1 MRFVMKTSGKSE
13 TMTENSKSNNFII
26 GHRKNEKAAI
36 AKTGRK
42 NCRIGARQIILSCLY
57 GLLLSLAL
65 TLGFMLEK
73 DGYITIGG
81 TFAVRFLVTF
91 IPVSLLSLLSFL
103 LGETIAEH
111 AGRGQRKETES
122 HASSSPLSGERIAE
136 GAGRRQRKNESAL
149 SLSSFLPDW
158 LFLVLLIL
166 PVFLAEFPGFFVY
179 DAHDELYEVL
189 TRTFTAHHP
198 LLHVLLLGR
207 TIAFFHKFTGSWN
220 AGIAVYIFLQMLVI
234 TAVFSLVLQMLR
246 KFYVPRRIRV
256 ICLLFLGLFPTVV
269 MYVLCSAKDGLF
281 SAFLL
286 LLTVFLYL
294 LYRDP
299 EHFLQSRK
307 KAAGFVLSALLM
319 MLFRYNGFYSFLV
332 FVPFGIIF
340 LPRTHS
346 SLKRPV
352 PSGGPSEQRCP
363 VSSGDRSPQRRPADS
378 GEPSLQR
385 RPADSGEPS
394 PQRRPADSGEPS
406 LQRRP
411 ALFRQHSSRPSRSLR
426 LRITAMLLLPVA
438 LFLAVNTGMT
448 KILTGPDTKEYQE
461 MLTVPISQL
470 ARAYN
475 YQKDVFSK
483 EDILLL
489 HRYLPEENLNHYEPL
504 CTDLLKVGFNNEAFS
519 EDKSS
524 FVKLWLRIGKK
535 APAVYVNAWLLTSYG
550 YWYPYASLNVY
561 AGRTVYTFTY
571 DESSYFGYEVEKPG
585 TRTSLIPAID
595 TFFRTISLTRSFQ
608 KIPVIR
614 LFFAPAFWFFVFLW
628 QLFFRGFRR
637 RFCGAVC
644 FLPVFLTWL
653 TVLLGPCSL
662 VRYVIILWFLVP
674 VYFLPFGNTFEKT

>member
-13 TMTENSKSNNFII
+13 TITENSKSNNFII

-81 TFAVRFLVTF
+81 TFAVHFFVTF

-189 TRTFTAHHP
+189 TRTFTTHHP

-220 AGIAVYIFLQMLVI
+220 VGIAVYIFLQMLVI

-385 RPADSGEPS
+385 RPA
-394 PQRRPADSGEPS
+394 
-406 LQRRP
+406 
-411 ALFRQHSSRPSRSLR
+411 LFRQHCSRPSRSLR

-489 HRYLPEENLNHYEPL
+489 HRYLPEENLNRYEPL

-571 DESSYFGYEVEKPG
+571 NESSYFGYEVEKPG

-644 FLPVFLTWL
+644 FLPAFLTWL

-662 VRYVIILWFLVP
+662 VRYVIFLWFLVP

>member
-1 MRFVMKTSGKSE
+1 MKFVMKTSGKSE

-246 KFYVPRRIRV
+246 KFYVPRRVRV

-385 RPADSGEPS
+385 RPA
-394 PQRRPADSGEPS
+394 
-406 LQRRP
+406 
-411 ALFRQHSSRPSRSLR
+411 LFRQHSSRPSRSLR

-489 HRYLPEENLNHYEPL
+489 HRYLPEENLSRYEPL

-524 FVKLWLRIGKK
+524 FVKLWLRIGKE

-644 FLPVFLTWL
+644 FLPAFLTWL

-662 VRYVIILWFLVP
+662 VRYVIFLWFLVP

>member
-1 MRFVMKTSGKSE
+1 MSFVMKTSGKSE

-136 GAGRRQRKNESAL
+136 DAGRRQRKNESAL

-158 LFLVLLIL
+158 LILVLLIL

-246 KFYVPRRIRV
+246 KFYVPRRVRV

-363 VSSGDRSPQRRPADS
+363 VSSGDRSPLPAA
-378 GEPSLQR
+378 
-385 RPADSGEPS
+385 PARSVP
-394 PQRRPADSGEPS
+394 
-406 LQRRP
+406 P
-411 ALFRQHSSRPSRSLR
+411 ALFTAQPFSPPADHRHAPSPSR
-426 LRITAMLLLPVA
+426 
-438 LFLAVNTGMT
+438 
-448 KILTGPDTKEYQE
+448 
-461 MLTVPISQL
+461 TVPCSQ
-470 ARAYN
+470 
-475 YQKDVFSK
+475 
-483 EDILLL
+483 
-489 HRYLPEENLNHYEPL
+489 HRY
-504 CTDLLKVGFNNEAFS
+504 
-519 EDKSS
+519 DKDSH
-524 FVKLWLRIGKK
+524 
-535 APAVYVNAWLLTSYG
+535 
-550 YWYPYASLNVY
+550 
-561 AGRTVYTFTY
+561 RT
-571 DESSYFGYEVEKPG
+571 
-585 TRTSLIPAID
+585 
-595 TFFRTISLTRSFQ
+595 
-608 KIPVIR
+608 
-614 LFFAPAFWFFVFLW
+614 
-628 QLFFRGFRR
+628 
-637 RFCGAVC
+637 
-644 FLPVFLTWL
+644 
-653 TVLLGPCSL
+653 
-662 VRYVIILWFLVP
+662 
-674 VYFLPFGNTFEKT
+674 

>member
-1 MRFVMKTSGKSE
+1 MKFVMKTSGKSE

-136 GAGRRQRKNESAL
+136 DAGRRQRKNESAL

-385 RPADSGEPS
+385 RPA
-394 PQRRPADSGEPS
+394 
-406 LQRRP
+406 
-411 ALFRQHSSRPSRSLR
+411 LFRQHSSRPSRSLR

-475 YQKDVFSK
+475 YQQDVFSK

-644 FLPVFLTWL
+644 FLPAFLTWL

>member
-1 MRFVMKTSGKSE
+1 MKFVMKTSGKSE

-136 GAGRRQRKNESAL
+136 DAGRRQRKNESAL

-158 LFLVLLIL
+158 LILVLLIL

-246 KFYVPRRIRV
+246 KFYVPRRVRV

-385 RPADSGEPS
+385 RPA
-394 PQRRPADSGEPS
+394 
-406 LQRRP
+406 
-411 ALFRQHSSRPSRSLR
+411 LFRQHSSRPSRSLR

-475 YQKDVFSK
+475 YQQDVFSK

-489 HRYLPEENLNHYEPL
+489 HRYLPEENLNRYEPL

-595 TFFRTISLTRSFQ
+595 TFFRTISLTRTFQ

-644 FLPVFLTWL
+644 FLPAFLTWL

-662 VRYVIILWFLVP
+662 VRYVIFLWFLVP

>member
-1 MRFVMKTSGKSE
+1 MKFVMKTSGKSE

-136 GAGRRQRKNESAL
+136 DAGRRQRKNESAL

-363 VSSGDRSPQRRPADS
+363 VSSGDRS
-378 GEPSLQR
+378 L
-385 RPADSGEPS
+385 
-394 PQRRPADSGEPS
+394 QRRPADSGEPS

-475 YQKDVFSK
+475 YQQDVFSK

>member
-1 MRFVMKTSGKSE
+1 MKFVMKTSGKSE

-42 NCRIGARQIILSCLY
+42 NCRLGARQIILSCLY

-207 TIAFFHKFTGSWN
+207 TIAFFHKLTGSWN

-307 KAAGFVLSALLM
+307 RAAGFVLSALLM

-363 VSSGDRSPQRRPADS
+363 VSSCDR
-378 GEPSLQR
+378 
-385 RPADSGEPS
+385 S

-411 ALFRQHSSRPSRSLR
+411 ALFRQHSSRLSRSLR
-426 LRITAMLLLPVA
+426 LRINAMLLLPVA

-475 YQKDVFSK
+475 YQQDVFSK

-644 FLPVFLTWL
+644 FLPAFLTWL

>member
-1 MRFVMKTSGKSE
+1 MKFVMKTSGKSE

-136 GAGRRQRKNESAL
+136 DAGRRQRKNESAL

-307 KAAGFVLSALLM
+307 RAAGFVLSALLM

-363 VSSGDRSPQRRPADS
+363 VSSGDR
-378 GEPSLQR
+378 
-385 RPADSGEPS
+385 S

-489 HRYLPEENLNHYEPL
+489 HRYLPEENLNRYEPL

-644 FLPVFLTWL
+644 FLPAFLTWL

-662 VRYVIILWFLVP
+662 VRYVIFLWFLVP

>member
-158 LFLVLLIL
+158 LILVLLIL

-363 VSSGDRSPQRRPADS
+363 VSSGDR
-378 GEPSLQR
+378 
-385 RPADSGEPS
+385 S

-644 FLPVFLTWL
+644 FLPAFLTWL

>member
-1 MRFVMKTSGKSE
+1 MKFVMKTSGKSE

-246 KFYVPRRIRV
+246 KFYVPRRVRV

-363 VSSGDRSPQRRPADS
+363 VSSGDR
-378 GEPSLQR
+378 
-385 RPADSGEPS
+385 S

-644 FLPVFLTWL
+644 FLPAFLTWL

-662 VRYVIILWFLVP
+662 VRYVIFLWFLVP

>member
-1 MRFVMKTSGKSE
+1 MKFVMKTSGKSE

-136 GAGRRQRKNESAL
+136 DAGRRQRKNESAL

-363 VSSGDRSPQRRPADS
+363 VSSGDRS
-378 GEPSLQR
+378 LQR
-385 RPADSGEPS
+385 RPADFV
-394 PQRRPADSGEPS
+394 EPS

-475 YQKDVFSK
+475 YQQDVFSK

>member
-1 MRFVMKTSGKSE
+1 MKFVMKTSGKSE

-73 DGYITIGG
+73 DGYVTIGG

-189 TRTFTAHHP
+189 TRTFTTHHP

-363 VSSGDRSPQRRPADS
+363 VSSGDR
-378 GEPSLQR
+378 
-385 RPADSGEPS
+385 S

-644 FLPVFLTWL
+644 FLPAFLTWL

>member
-1 MRFVMKTSGKSE
+1 MKTSGKSE

-73 DGYITIGG
+73 DGYIMIGG

-246 KFYVPRRIRV
+246 KFYVPRRVRV

-385 RPADSGEPS
+385 RPA
-394 PQRRPADSGEPS
+394 
-406 LQRRP
+406 
-411 ALFRQHSSRPSRSLR
+411 LFRQHSSRPSRSLR

-489 HRYLPEENLNHYEPL
+489 HRYLPEENLNRYEPL

-644 FLPVFLTWL
+644 FLPAFLTWL

>member
-13 TMTENSKSNNFII
+13 TITENSKSNNFII

-73 DGYITIGG
+73 DGYIMIGG

-385 RPADSGEPS
+385 RPA
-394 PQRRPADSGEPS
+394 
-406 LQRRP
+406 
-411 ALFRQHSSRPSRSLR
+411 LFRQHSSRPSRSLR

-489 HRYLPEENLNHYEPL
+489 HRYLPEENLNHYGPL

-644 FLPVFLTWL
+644 FLPAFLTWL

>member
-158 LFLVLLIL
+158 LILVLLIL

-385 RPADSGEPS
+385 RPA
-394 PQRRPADSGEPS
+394 
-406 LQRRP
+406 
-411 ALFRQHSSRPSRSLR
+411 LFRQHSSRPSRSLR

-489 HRYLPEENLNHYEPL
+489 HRYLPEENLNRYEPL

-644 FLPVFLTWL
+644 FLPAFLTWL

>member
-1 MRFVMKTSGKSE
+1 MKFVMKTSGKSE

-136 GAGRRQRKNESAL
+136 DAGRRQRKNESAL

-158 LFLVLLIL
+158 LILVLLIL

-385 RPADSGEPS
+385 RPA
-394 PQRRPADSGEPS
+394 
-406 LQRRP
+406 
-411 ALFRQHSSRPSRSLR
+411 LFRQHSSRPSRSLR

-475 YQKDVFSK
+475 YQQDVFSK

-644 FLPVFLTWL
+644 FLPAFLTWL

>member
-1 MRFVMKTSGKSE
+1 MKFVMKTSGKSE

-136 GAGRRQRKNESAL
+136 DAGRRQRKNESAL

-158 LFLVLLIL
+158 LILVLLIL

-385 RPADSGEPS
+385 RPA
-394 PQRRPADSGEPS
+394 
-406 LQRRP
+406 
-411 ALFRQHSSRPSRSLR
+411 LFRQHSSRPSRSLR

-475 YQKDVFSK
+475 YQQDVFSK

-489 HRYLPEENLNHYEPL
+489 HRYLPEENLNRYEPL

-595 TFFRTISLTRSFQ
+595 TFFRTISLTRTFQ

-644 FLPVFLTWL
+644 FLPAFLTWL

-662 VRYVIILWFLVP
+662 VRYVIFLWFLVP

>member
-1 MRFVMKTSGKSE
+1 MKFVMKTSGKSE

-81 TFAVRFLVTF
+81 TFAVRFFVTF

-189 TRTFTAHHP
+189 TRTFTVHHP

-363 VSSGDRSPQRRPADS
+363 VSSGDRSPK
-378 GEPSLQR
+378 
-385 RPADSGEPS
+385 
-394 PQRRPADSGEPS
+394 RRPADSGEPS

-411 ALFRQHSSRPSRSLR
+411 ALFRQHSSRPSRSLH

-489 HRYLPEENLNHYEPL
+489 HRYLPEENLNRYEPL

-628 QLFFRGFRR
+628 QLFFRSFRR

-644 FLPVFLTWL
+644 FLPAFLTWL

>member
-73 DGYITIGG
+73 DGYVTIGG
-81 TFAVRFLVTF
+81 TFVVRFLVTF

-149 SLSSFLPDW
+149 PLSSFLPDW
-158 LFLVLLIL
+158 LILVLLIL

-246 KFYVPRRIRV
+246 KFYVPRRVRV

-385 RPADSGEPS
+385 RPA
-394 PQRRPADSGEPS
+394 
-406 LQRRP
+406 
-411 ALFRQHSSRPSRSLR
+411 LFRQHSSRPSRSLR

-475 YQKDVFSK
+475 YQQDVFSK

-489 HRYLPEENLNHYEPL
+489 HRYLPEENLNRYEPL

-644 FLPVFLTWL
+644 FLPAFLTWL

>member
-1 MRFVMKTSGKSE
+1 MKFVMKTSGKSE

-158 LFLVLLIL
+158 LILVLLIL

-363 VSSGDRSPQRRPADS
+363 VSSGDR
-378 GEPSLQR
+378 
-385 RPADSGEPS
+385 S

>member
-13 TMTENSKSNNFII
+13 TITENSKSNNFII

-73 DGYITIGG
+73 DGYVTIGG

-149 SLSSFLPDW
+149 PLSSFLPDW
-158 LFLVLLIL
+158 LILVLLIL

-385 RPADSGEPS
+385 RPA
-394 PQRRPADSGEPS
+394 
-406 LQRRP
+406 
-411 ALFRQHSSRPSRSLR
+411 LFRQHSSRPSRSLR

-489 HRYLPEENLNHYEPL
+489 HRYLPEENLNHYGPL

-644 FLPVFLTWL
+644 FLPAFLTWL